1 MRMQNLARGFGPA
14 NRQRGVG
21 QQTDLL
27 QYRSLVPVNMLVGQP
42 AFAELHNHHQRH
54 LDALVRGRNS
64 RQHPRHF
71 LRMRE
76 REDDLVQKLKE
87 AFSNDIKET
96 NIIRRGRLEVMVAP
110 EKIKEVAVFLR
121 DTLGFDHPNGV
132 SAVDYNR
139 ENRFEIVYHISSMRI
154 KEMRDLVLDL
164 KESVSRTAAK
174 VGSLVSVWLGVENYE
189 RESFEM
195 FGIQFD
201 DHPRLEKLFLTDN
214 WDGPPPLRKDIRFPT
229 D

>member
-1 MRMQNLARGFGPA
+1 M
-14 NRQRGVG
+14 
-21 QQTDLL
+21 
-27 QYRSLVPVNMLVGQP
+27 SLS
-42 AFAELHNHHQRH
+42 H
-54 LDALVRGRNS
+54 
-64 RQHPRHF
+64 
-71 LRMRE
+71 E
-76 REDDLVQKLKE
+76 REDDLVQKLRE
-87 AFSNDIKET
+87 NFPADIKET
-96 NIIRRGRLEVMVAP
+96 NIIRHGRLEVRVAP

-121 DTLGFDHPNGV
+121 DKLSFDHPNGV

-164 KESVSRTAAK
+164 KESVPRNAPK
-174 VGSLVSVWLGVENYE
+174 VGSLVSVWSGVENYE

-201 DHPRLEKLFLTDN
+201 GHPRLEKLFLTDN